1 MSESRPAESASP
13 SAPASESGKKGRRL
27 RKPRPPLAPR
37 RSIREDAFNLPNFF
51 TMLRVAVIPLVLWL
65 VYDGRPEMNYWAA
78 WIYAGAAATDA
89 LDGWLARRRGIISV
103 FGQLL
108 DPLADKL
115 LIMSLLVVMTDMG
128 RVPAWATIII
138 VGRELSITAL
148 RTIAVAEGVVI
159 AASQGGKEKAALQMV
174 AVLFLVLHHT
184 YDLDFLFMTAHADLH
199 QVGLALL
206 YGSVFFAITSAGEY
220 VKLFVEAVE
229 AKEKRLDEQ
238 RKRRE
243 ERGASSARRAS
254 QPE

>member
-1 MSESRPAESASP
+1 
-13 SAPASESGKKGRRL
+13 
-27 RKPRPPLAPR
+27 
-37 RSIREDAFNLPNFF
+37 
-51 TMLRVAVIPLVLWL
+51 MLRVAVIPLVLWL

-184 YDLDFLFMTAHADLH
+184 YDLDFLFVTAHAN
-199 QVGLALL
+199 LL
-206 YGSVFFAITSAGEY
+206 YGSVFVAITSAGEY

-229 AKEKRLDEQ
+229 AKEKRLEEQ

-243 ERGASSARRAS
+243 ERETAASRRAS
-254 QPE
+254 QPD

>member
-1 MSESRPAESASP
+1 M
-13 SAPASESGKKGRRL
+13 

-184 YDLDFLFMTAHADLH
+184 YDLDFLFTTAHADLH